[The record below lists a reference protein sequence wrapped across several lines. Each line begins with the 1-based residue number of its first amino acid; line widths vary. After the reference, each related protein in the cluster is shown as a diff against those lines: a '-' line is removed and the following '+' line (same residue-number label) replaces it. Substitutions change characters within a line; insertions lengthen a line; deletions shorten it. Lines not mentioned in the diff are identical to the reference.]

1 MAQTQPSLASETS
14 DETSETRYL
23 TPERECDLVMKG
35 GITSGIVYPP
45 AICKLAGEG
54 KYRFRSLGGTSAGAI
69 AAAVTAAAE
78 FGRET
83 PWDGQ
88 PSGFNR
94 LDALSEQLCE
104 AGFLLSLFQPEP
116 KLKPLMDALMA
127 ILGISPDPQTGKSR
141 RSGSNEGSKPKKSW
155 FQRMQELLDITRRTS
170 PASARKGA
178 VWGVLGSGVLAL
190 VLGTLAAIAF
200 GIAGWLT
207 GNSVAL
213 GDYLLGVG
221 VLAVLFILL
230 DRLLG
235 VGTLAAGAVDLYN
248 ALFKMLP
255 ANLFGICT
263 GLTHQGS
270 EADPT
275 RLALT
280 DWLSMSINNLA
291 GWDPTGRPLTFGDL
305 RKKPFPDGRLPD
317 WENGEYN
324 IDLRVVTSNLSHNRP
339 YTLPFEADHRFIF
352 NVEEFSRLFPSNV
365 VQHLVAHAGQRPQYD
380 LPDGYYFLPDPN
392 ELPIV
397 VATRMSLSFPV
408 LISAVPLYT
417 VSQSCLNRQQHGDLI
432 RVIEGSKDLQK
443 NWFSDGGICSNFPI
457 HFFDSWLPTRPTFG
471 INLGSVSEEVLQAR
485 PGFGPAATRT
495 INPDYLSATPN
506 SPDLQEERSQ
516 DSGRIWNQDVFLPRP
531 NDPQAPEWVDLQ
543 SNLLT
548 FAWQMFQTAQ
558 NYRDTSQSGLPGY
571 RERIVQV
578 RLAHDEGGLNLAMD
592 QKTIEG
598 VMHKGKTAGHKL
610 IQEFSFENHQWV
622 RFRVLMGLLEERL
635 TQLEAVAFSTKKF
648 DYEKLT
654 ANHANYPY
662 AYPSDEY
669 AKKARECVERM
680 RQSVNAYWDCEPAL
694 DEKIPQPKT
703 VLRTMPEL

>member
-1 MAQTQPSLASETS
+1 MSQAQPSFASEA
-14 DETSETRYL
+14 SETRYFN
-23 TPERECDLVMKG
+23 PERECDLVMKG

-54 KYRFRSLGGTSAGAI
+54 NYRFRSVGGTSAGAI

-83 PWDGQ
+83 PWDGK
-88 PSGFNR
+88 PSGFDR
-94 LDALSEQLCE
+94 LDTLSQQLCE
-104 AGFLLSLFQPEP
+104 EGFLLSLFQPEP
-116 KLKPLMDALMA
+116 TLKPLMDALMA
-127 ILGISPDPQTGKSR
+127 ILGITPDPKTGKSSR
-141 RSGSNEGSKPKKSW
+141 AASTPSSKPKKSW
-155 FQRMQELLDITRRTS
+155 LKRTQELLDITRRTS
-170 PASARKGA
+170 PASARKGT
-178 VWGVLGSGVLAL
+178 VWGLLGSGVLAL

-207 GNSVAL
+207 GNTVAL

-221 VLAVLFILL
+221 VLAVMFILL

-235 VGTLAAGAVDLYN
+235 VGTLAAGAVDLYT

-263 GLTHQGS
+263 GHIPEGNS
-270 EADPT
+270 GPNPDPI
-275 RLALT
+275 ALT
-280 DWLSMSINNLA
+280 DWLSVNINNLA
-291 GWDPTGRPLTFGDL
+291 GLDKTGRPLTFGDL
-305 RKKPFPDGRLPD
+305 RKKPLPNGELPD
-317 WENGEYN
+317 YNNGKYN

-339 YTLPFEADHRFIF
+339 YALPFEPDHQFIF
-352 NVEEFSRLFPSNV
+352 KVEEFSRLFPSNV
-365 VQHLVAHAGQRPQYD
+365 VKHLVEKAGQRPQYD
-380 LPDGYYFLPDPN
+380 LPKGYYFLPDADD
-392 ELPIV
+392 LPVV

-417 VSQSCLNRQQHGDLI
+417 VSQSCLNRYQNGD
-432 RVIEGSKDLQK
+432 VIHVSDNPDSKDLQQ

-471 INLGSVSEEVLQAR
+471 INLGSVSEDALQVK
-485 PGFGPAATRT
+485 PGFGTGETRT

-506 SPDLQEERSQ
+506 SPDLQTERSQ
-516 DSGRIWNQDVFLPRP
+516 ESSRVLNQDVFLPRP
-531 NDPQAPEWVDLQ
+531 NDRQAPEWVDLQ
-543 SNLLT
+543 SNLLA

-558 NYRDTSQSGLPGY
+558 NYRDTSLAGLPGY
-571 RERIVQV
+571 RERIAQV

-592 QKTIEG
+592 KATIEG
-598 VMHKGKTAGHKL
+598 VMNKGKSAGNKL
-610 IQEFSFENHQWV
+610 IREFNFEDHQWV

-654 ANHANYPY
+654 THHDSYPY
-662 AYPSDEY
+662 SYPDDIH

-680 RQSVNAYWDCEPAL
+680 RQSVKTFWACAPAL
-694 DEKIPQPKT
+694 NEKLPQPKT

>member
-1 MAQTQPSLASETS
+1 MSQAQPSAASEAP
-14 DETSETRYL
+14 ETRYL
-23 TPERECDLVMKG
+23 TPEQECDLVMKG

-54 KYRFRSLGGTSAGAI
+54 KYRFRSVGGTSAGAI

-83 PWDGQ
+83 AWDGQ
-88 PSGFNR
+88 PSGFDR
-94 LDALSEQLCE
+94 LDTLSQQLCQE
-104 AGFLLSLFQPEP
+104 GFLLSLFQPEP
-116 KLKPLMDALMA
+116 TLKPLMDALMA
-127 ILGISPDPQTGKSR
+127 ILGITPDPKTGKSGR
-141 RSGSNEGSKPKKSW
+141 AASAQGSKPKKSW
-155 FQRMQELLDITRRTS
+155 LQRIQELLDITRRTS
-170 PASARKGA
+170 PASARKGTL
-178 VWGVLGSGVLAL
+178 WGLLGSAVLAL

-221 VLAVLFILL
+221 VLAVMFIGL

-235 VGTLAAGAVDLYN
+235 VGTLAAGAVDLYT

-255 ANLFGICT
+255 TNLFGICT
-263 GLTHQGS
+263 GHIPESSIGP
-270 EADPT
+270 DPDPI
-275 RLALT
+275 ALT
-280 DWLSMSINNLA
+280 DWLSVSINNLA
-291 GWDPTGRPLTFGDL
+291 GLDKTGRPLTFGDL
-305 RKKPFPDGRLPD
+305 RKKPLPNGDLPD
-317 WENGEYN
+317 CDNGKYN

-339 YTLPFEADHRFIF
+339 YTLPFEPDHRFIF
-352 NVEEFSRLFPSNV
+352 KVEEFSKLFPSNV
-365 VQHLVAHAGQRPQYD
+365 VKHLVEKAGQRPQYD
-380 LPDGYYFLPDPN
+380 LPKGYYFLPDPDD
-392 ELPIV
+392 LPVV

-417 VSQSCLNRQQHGDLI
+417 VSQSCLNRHQPGDVI
-432 RVIEGSKDLQK
+432 RVDLTKNSKDLQQ

-471 INLGSVSEEVLQAR
+471 INLGSVSEDALQDR
-485 PGFGPAATRT
+485 PGFGTGATRT
-495 INPDYLSATPN
+495 INPDYLSVTPN
-506 SPDLQEERSQ
+506 SPNLQEERSQ
-516 DSGRIWNQDVFLPRP
+516 ESGRVLNQDVFLPRP
-531 NDPQAPEWVDLQ
+531 NDRQAPEWVDLQ
-543 SNLLT
+543 SNLLA

-558 NYRDTSQSGLPGY
+558 NYRDTSLAGLPGY
-571 RERIVQV
+571 RERIAQV

-592 QKTIEG
+592 KATIEG
-598 VMHKGKTAGHKL
+598 VMNKGKTAGDKL
-610 IQEFSFENHQWV
+610 IGEFKFEDHQWV

-648 DYEKLT
+648 DYETLT
-654 ANHANYPY
+654 THHASYPY
-662 AYPSDEY
+662 AYPDDVH

-680 RQSVNAYWDCEPAL
+680 RQSVTTFWACAPAL
-694 DEKIPQPKT
+694 DEKLPQPKT

>member
-1 MAQTQPSLASETS
+1 MAQPQPLPASEA
-14 DETSETRYL
+14 SETRYL
-23 TPERECDLVMKG
+23 NPERECDLVMKG

-54 KYRFRSLGGTSAGAI
+54 KYRFRSVGGTSAGAI

-78 FGRET
+78 LGRET
-83 PWDGQ
+83 PRNGQ
-88 PSGFNR
+88 PSGFDR
-94 LDALSEQLCE
+94 LDTLSQQLCE
-104 AGFLLSLFQPEP
+104 EGFLLSLFQPEP
-116 KLKPLMDALMA
+116 TLKPLMDALMA
-127 ILGISPDPQTGKSR
+127 ILGITPDPKTGKSR
-141 RSGSNEGSKPKKSW
+141 RSPSAQGSKPKKSW
-155 FQRMQELLDITRRTS
+155 LQRIQELLDITRRTS

-178 VWGVLGSGVLAL
+178 MWGLLGSIALAIA
-190 VLGTLAAIAF
+190 LGTLAAIAF

-207 GNSVAL
+207 GNSIAL

-221 VLAVLFILL
+221 VLAGLFILL
-230 DRLLG
+230 ERLLG
-235 VGTLAAGAVDLYN
+235 VGTLAAGAVDLYA

-263 GLTHQGS
+263 GLTHRDAQS
-270 EADPT
+270 DPT

-280 DWLSMSINNLA
+280 DWLSMNINHLA
-291 GWDPTGRPLTFGDL
+291 GWDATGRPLTFGDL
-305 RKKPFPDGRLPD
+305 RKKPFPDGRIPD

-339 YTLPFEADHRFIF
+339 YTLPFEPDHRFIF

-365 VQHLVAHAGQRPQYD
+365 VQHLIDHAGQRPQYD
-380 LPDGYYFLPDPN
+380 LPSGYYFLPDPN
-392 ELPIV
+392 DLPVV

-417 VSQSCLNRQQHGDLI
+417 VSQSCLNRHQPGDVI
-432 RVIEGSKDLQK
+432 RVDLTKNSKDLQK

-485 PGFGPAATRT
+485 PGFGTAAART
-495 INPDYLSATPN
+495 INPDYLSGTPN
-506 SPDLQEERSQ
+506 SPDLQTERSQ
-516 DSGRIWNQDVFLPRP
+516 ESGRILNQDVFLPRP
-531 NDPQAPEWVDLQ
+531 NDRQAPEWVDLQ
-543 SNLLT
+543 SSLPA

-558 NYRDTSQSGLPGY
+558 NYRDTSQAGLPGY
-571 RERIVQV
+571 RERIAQV
-578 RLAHDEGGLNLAMD
+578 RLAHGEGGLNLAMD
-592 QKTIEG
+592 EQTIQG
-598 VMHKGKTAGHKL
+598 VMQKGETAGSKL
-610 IQEFSFENHQWV
+610 ISEFNFENHQWV

-635 TQLEAVAFSTKKF
+635 KQLEAVAFATKKF

-654 ANHANYPY
+654 ANHASYPY
-662 AYPSDEY
+662 AYPDDEY
-669 AKKARECVERM
+669 ARKAKECVERM
-680 RQSVNAYWDCEPAL
+680 RQSVATFWECEPAL
-694 DEKIPQPKT
+694 DEKLPQPKT